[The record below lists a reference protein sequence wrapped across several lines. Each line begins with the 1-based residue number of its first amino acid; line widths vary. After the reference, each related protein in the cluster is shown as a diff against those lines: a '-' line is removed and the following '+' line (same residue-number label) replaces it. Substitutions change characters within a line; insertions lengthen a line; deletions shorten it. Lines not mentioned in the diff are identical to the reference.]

1 MVTSTQLPFQYS
13 GYINYA
19 GRSIIL
25 LDWYNSSV
33 SLFSSSVSLFNPSVS
48 QFQFSFS
55 ETICDMLE
63 VYNLRI
69 EVQFA
74 CDIHL
79 QLQKLYNYYKYS
91 FTHKNKISKNL

>member
-1 MVTSTQLPFQYS
+1 
-13 GYINYA
+13 
-19 GRSIIL
+19 
-25 LDWYNSSV
+25 
-33 SLFSSSVSLFNPSVS
+33 VS

-91 FTHKNKISKNL
+91 FTHKNKISKKL

>member
-25 LDWYNSSV
+25 LELIQ
-33 SLFSSSVSLFNPSVS
+33 LFSSLFNPSVS

-74 CDIHL
+74 CDVHL
-79 QLQKLYNYYKYS
+79 
-91 FTHKNKISKNL
+91 